1 MKITNNHFFYHLAA
15 ENAIRL
21 DWDFETELSE
31 VYKDKPEELDKPV
44 LEHASGDILT
54 ERDVLEASK
63 GNVTP
68 SFEVFFTK
76 VYNGVSHLD
85 SDMAVLSSMH
95 SGSSDYLYVKDIVEM
110 VNS

>member
-21 DWDFETELSE
+21 GWDYDSDID
-31 VYKDKPEELDKPV
+31 VAYIGKPEELDKPV

-68 SFEVFFTK
+68 SFEAFFTK